1 MTSKN
6 PPMIT
11 GLDHLVLTVSDLATS
26 IAFYRDILGM
36 QALEFEAADGSR
48 RWALA
53 FGAQKINLHPAKTLF
68 APHAAHPRSGSAD
81 LCFLSSTPLDA
92 WLAYLKAS
100 GQTVIEGPVQRSG
113 ALGPIVSLY
122 IRDPDGNL
130 LEIANQL

>member
-11 GLDHLVLTVSDLATS
+11 GLDHLVLTVSDMVTS
-26 IAFYRDILGM
+26 VAFYRDILGM

-53 FGAQKINLHPAKTLF
+53 FGAQKINLHPAQAPF
-68 APHAAHPRSGSAD
+68 APHAAEPRAGSAD
-81 LCFLSSTPLDA
+81 LCFLSPIPLDA
-92 WLAYLKAS
+92 WAAYFEDC
-100 GQTVIEGPVQRSG
+100 GQEMLDGPVQRSG

-130 LEIANQL
+130 LEIANQI

>member
-1 MTSKN
+1 MINKN

-11 GLDHLVLTVSDLATS
+11 SLDHLVLTVSDMATS
-26 IAFYRDILGM
+26 VAFYRDILGM

-48 RWALA
+48 RRALA
-53 FGAQKINLHPAKTLF
+53 FGAQKINLHPAQTPF
-68 APHAAHPRSGSAD
+68 TPHAAQPRAGSAD

-92 WLAYLKAS
+92 WLPYLKAS
-100 GQTVIEGPVQRSG
+100 GQTVLEGPVHRNG

-130 LEIANQL
+130 LEIANRL

>member
-36 QALEFEAADGSR
+36 EALEFEAADGSR

-53 FGAQKINLHPAKTLF
+53 FGAQKINLHPAQAPF
-68 APHAAHPRSGSAD
+68 APHAAEPRAGAAD
-81 LCFLSSTPLDA
+81 LCFLSPIPLDEWFVYFEA
-92 WLAYLKAS
+92 C
-100 GQTVIEGPVQRSG
+100 GQRVLDGPVQRSG

-130 LEIANQL
+130 LEIANQI

>member
-1 MTSKN
+1 MVNKN

-11 GLDHLVLTVSDLATS
+11 SLDHLVLTVSDMATS
-26 IAFYRDILGM
+26 VAFYRDILGM

-48 RWALA
+48 RRALA
-53 FGAQKINLHPAKTLF
+53 FGAQKINLHPVQTPF
-68 APHAAHPRSGSAD
+68 TPHAAQPRAGSAD

-92 WLAYLKAS
+92 WLPYLKAS
-100 GQTVIEGPVQRSG
+100 GQTVLEGPVQRNG

-130 LEIANQL
+130 LEIANRL

>member
-11 GLDHLVLTVSDLATS
+11 GLDHLVLTVSDMVTS

-36 QALEFEAADGSR
+36 EALEFEAADGSR

-53 FGAQKINLHPAKTLF
+53 FGAQKINLHPAHTPF
-68 APHAAHPRSGSAD
+68 TPHAAHPHSGSAD

>member
-1 MTSKN
+1 MDN
-6 PPMIT
+6 PPPMIAS
-11 GLDHLVLTVSDLATS
+11 LDHLVLTVTDITTS
-26 IAFYRDILGM
+26 VAFYRDILGM
-36 QALEFEAADGSR
+36 QALQFEAADGSR

-53 FGAQKINLHPAKTLF
+53 FGAQKINLHAAQAPFT
-68 APHAAHPRSGSAD
+68 PHAKEPRAGSSD
-81 LCFLSSTPLDA
+81 LCFLSPTRLDA

>member
-11 GLDHLVLTVSDLATS
+11 GLDHLVLTVSDMVTS

-36 QALEFEAADGSR
+36 EALEFEAADGSR

-53 FGAQKINLHPAKTLF
+53 FGAQKINLHPAQAPF
-68 APHAAHPRSGSAD
+68 APHAAEPRAGAAD

>member
-1 MTSKN
+1 MIHKT
-6 PPMIT
+6 PPIVAS
-11 GLDHLVLTVSDLATS
+11 LDHLVLTVTDVAASV
-26 IAFYRDILGM
+26 AFYRDILGL
-36 QALEFEAADGSR
+36 QPLEFQAADGSR

-53 FGAQKINLHPAKTLF
+53 FGAQKINLHPAQAPF
-68 APHAAHPRSGSAD
+68 APHAAHPRAGSAD

-130 LEIANQL
+130 LEIANRL

>member
-1 MTSKN
+1 MIHKT
-6 PPMIT
+6 PPIVAS
-11 GLDHLVLTVSDLATS
+11 LDHLVLTVTDVAASV
-26 IAFYRDILGM
+26 AFYRDILGL
-36 QALEFEAADGSR
+36 QPLEFQAADGSR

-53 FGAQKINLHPAKTLF
+53 FGAQKINLHPAQTPF
-68 APHAAHPRSGSAD
+68 TPHAPHPRAGSAD